1 MSNSKQPGF
10 KKYDD
15 DMKTNIFDNMKKMY
29 ATSSKSKVKFSNDQ
43 MFSRMFNDD
52 NNCARSSPGTVSNVS
67 DVT

>member
-1 MSNSKQPGF
+1 
-10 KKYDD
+10 
-15 DMKTNIFDNMKKMY
+15 MKTNIFDNMKKMY